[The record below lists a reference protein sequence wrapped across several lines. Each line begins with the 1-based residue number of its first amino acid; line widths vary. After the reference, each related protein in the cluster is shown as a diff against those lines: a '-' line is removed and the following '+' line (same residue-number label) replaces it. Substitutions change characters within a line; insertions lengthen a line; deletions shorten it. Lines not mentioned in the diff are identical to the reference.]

1 MGWYFLDSI
10 VLRWI
15 RVLKSWYCKETFKV
29 DSAQHLIS
37 CICYDCICYD
47 CAILNACVQCCSLSL
62 PSSLCPQFPVF
73 AKLLGVRVF
82 RDTSSCS
89 WTPGLVS
96 YYDCRSHIILV
107 YSFCLCN
114 FNIDD
119 VLQLNVSPPPTHTH
133 MHTHPQSSPWCS
145 LLVWTVSPHSV
156 SCWEE
161 WSSEGEQNN
170 TIQCEKIYMI

>member
-1 MGWYFLDSI
+1 M
-10 VLRWI
+10 
-15 RVLKSWYCKETFKV
+15 

-119 VLQLNVSPPPTHTH
+119 VLQLNVSPPPHTHTH
-133 MHTHPQSSPWCS
+133 AHTPTEQPLMQSAGVDCLTS
-145 LLVWTVSPHSV
+145 LCQLLGRMIFRGRT
-156 SCWEE
+156 
-161 WSSEGEQNN
+161 EQHNP
-170 TIQCEKIYMI
+170 M